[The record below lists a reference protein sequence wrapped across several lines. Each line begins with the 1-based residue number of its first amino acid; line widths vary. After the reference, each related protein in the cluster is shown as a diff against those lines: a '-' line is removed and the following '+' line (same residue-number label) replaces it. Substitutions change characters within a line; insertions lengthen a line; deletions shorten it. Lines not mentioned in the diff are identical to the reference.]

1 MPANRTAKKVAIAI
15 AAALG
20 FCWIAYLGR
29 LYRTD
34 PAFFLSR
41 LYYDWREPRWAAFHR
56 LYSRIHSGMTRQELQ
71 QAIEQVYPVDSSR
84 KRPIFQVDEP
94 TQIMLFMADEGCEGI
109 MLRMANGRVVS
120 KGYSP
125 D

>member
-1 MPANRTAKKVAIAI
+1 MRANRTAKKIAIAI
-15 AAALG
+15 AAALA
-20 FCWIAYLGR
+20 FCWIACLER

-41 LYYDWREPRWAAFHR
+41 VCWDWREPRWAAFHR

-71 QAIEQVYPVDSSR
+71 QAIEQVYPADSSK
-84 KRPIFQVDEP
+84 KRPSFHVDEP
-94 TQIMLFMADEGCEGI
+94 TKIMLFMANEGCEGI
-109 MLRMANGRVVS
+109 MLTMTNGRVVS
-120 KGYSP
+120 KSYSP